1 MSGYGFN
8 IGGLVGRGPLLRFSS
23 GQNPPRNVSS
33 TRKALYFP
41 RDYSNIDH
49 HISFLVKKF
58 TRVTRTSYLNSDSP
72 LFGNRTQQ
80 AAEALSHITL
90 PMPAQLSVGYGIDYA
105 DADLTA
111 LGELVAHAASM
122 ATPDQAREIAQNI
135 RSSVSTAGSQ
145 TTGQNVAGMMQGM
158 QQAIQRALTTIQGA
172 SSQQGGFVAGVGTAA
187 AAATISRTLPN
198 QLNAILANLTGV
210 VANPHKVIL
219 FTGVKHRTHT
229 FTFNLSP
236 KNKRE
241 GDDMMAIIFELKR
254 AMHPRY
260 GLGEKL
266 PQFASQIST
275 GLGAPEFGAGAAEG
289 LNTFGAASRAFFEY
303 PNVFNIEFAQGDR
316 SLQPSGNPVNGVSQ
330 HFVGA
335 SGGTKRLFS
344 IGECVMESMTV
355 DYQPLN
361 FPAYVASLE
370 EPNAPLIPSQI
381 VISMAF
387 KETDIVTKD
396 QIERYNR

>member
-8 IGGLVGRGPLLRFSS
+8 IGGLVGRGPLLRFSP
-23 GQNPPRNVSS
+23 GQNPPRNISS
-33 TRKALYFP
+33 DRATLYFP
-41 RDYSNIDH
+41 SDYSHIDH

-58 TRVTRTSYLNSDSP
+58 TRVTRTSTLSSDSP
-72 LFGNRTQQ
+72 LFGNRSIN
-80 AAEALSHITL
+80 AASPIAHITL

-111 LGELVAHAASM
+111 LGELVAHAASI
-122 ATPDQAREIAQNI
+122 ATPNQAGEIAENI
-135 RSSVSTAGSQ
+135 RSAVSTAGSR

-198 QLNAILANLTGV
+198 QLNAVLANLTGV

-236 KNKRE
+236 RNKKE
-241 GDDMMAIIFELKR
+241 GDVMMAIIFELKR

-275 GLGAPEFGAGAAEG
+275 GLGAPGFGAGAAEG

-303 PNVFNIEFAQGDR
+303 PNVFDIQFAQGDR
-316 SLQPSGNPVNGVSQ
+316 NLQQSGNPVNGVSQ

-361 FPAYVASLE
+361 FPAYVASIKD
-370 EPNAPLIPSQI
+370 PFAPLIPSQI

-396 QIERYNR
+396 QIEQYNR

>member
-8 IGGLVGRGPLLRFSS
+8 IGGLVGRGPLLRFSP
-23 GQNPPRNVSS
+23 GQNPPRNVSGRS
-33 TRKALYFP
+33 TLYFP
-41 RDYSNIDH
+41 SDYSNIDH

-58 TRVTRTSYLNSDSP
+58 TRVTRTSTLNSDSP
-72 LFGNRTQQ
+72 LFGNRSIN
-80 AAEALSHITL
+80 AASPIAHITL

-105 DADLTA
+105 DPELTA
-111 LGELVAHAASM
+111 LGELVAHAASI
-122 ATPDQAREIAQNI
+122 ATPDQAGEIAQNI
-135 RSSVSTAGSQ
+135 RSAVSTAGSQ

-172 SSQQGGFVAGVGTAA
+172 SSPQGGFVAGVGTAA
-187 AAATISRTLPN
+187 AAASISRTLPN

-236 KNKRE
+236 KNKKE
-241 GDDMMAIIFELKR
+241 GEDMMEIIFQLKK

-266 PQFASQIST
+266 PRFASQIST

-303 PNVFNIEFAQGDR
+303 PNVFDIQFAQGDR
-316 SLQPSGNPVNGVSQ
+316 NLQQSGNPVNGVSQ

-361 FPAYVASLE
+361 FPAYVASIKD
-370 EPNAPLIPSQI
+370 PFAPLIPSQI

-396 QIERYNR
+396 QIEQYNR

>member
-8 IGGLVGRGPLLRFSS
+8 IGGLVGRGPLLRFSP
-23 GQNPPRNVSS
+23 GQNPPRNVSGRS
-33 TRKALYFP
+33 ILYFP
-41 RDYSNIDH
+41 SDYSNIDH

-58 TRVTRTSYLNSDSP
+58 TRVTRTSTLSSDTP
-72 LFGNRTQQ
+72 LFGNRSIN
-80 AAEALSHITL
+80 AASPIAHITL
-90 PMPAQLSVGYGIDYA
+90 PMPAQLSVGYGIEYA
-105 DADLTA
+105 DPELTA
-111 LGELVAHAASM
+111 LGELVAHAASI
-122 ATPDQAREIAQNI
+122 ATPEQAGEIAGNI
-135 RSSVSTAGSQ
+135 RNAVSSAGSQ
-145 TTGQNVAGMMQGM
+145 STGQNVAGMMQGM
-158 QQAIQRALTTIQGA
+158 QQAIQRALNTIQGA
-172 SSQQGGFVAGVGTAA
+172 SSQQGGFAAGVGTAT

-198 QLNAILANLTGV
+198 QLNAVLANLTGV

-241 GDDMMAIIFELKR
+241 GDAMMGIIFELKR

-303 PNVFNIEFAQGDR
+303 PNVFDIEFAQGDR
-316 SLQPSGNPVNGVSQ
+316 SLQPSGNPINGIYQ
-330 HFVGA
+330 NFVG
-335 SGGTKRLFS
+335 SRGGTKRLFS

-361 FPAYVASLE
+361 FPAYVASIK

-396 QIERYNR
+396 QIEQYNR

>member
-8 IGGLVGRGPLLRFSS
+8 IGGLVGRGPLLRFSP
-23 GQNPPRNVSS
+23 GQNPPRNVSGRS
-33 TRKALYFP
+33 ILYFP
-41 RDYSNIDH
+41 SDYSNIDH

-58 TRVTRTSYLNSDSP
+58 TRVTRTSTLNSDSP
-72 LFGNRTQQ
+72 LFGNRSIN
-80 AAEALSHITL
+80 AASPIAHITL

-105 DADLTA
+105 DPELTA
-111 LGELVAHAASM
+111 LGELVAHAASI
-122 ATPDQAREIAQNI
+122 ATPDQAGEIAQNI
-135 RSSVSTAGSQ
+135 RSAVSAAGSQ

-187 AAATISRTLPN
+187 AAASISRTLPN

-236 KNKRE
+236 KNKKE
-241 GDDMMAIIFELKR
+241 GEDMMEIIFQLKK

-266 PQFASQIST
+266 PRFASQIST

-303 PNVFNIEFAQGDR
+303 PNVFDIEFAQADKSTGNNP
-316 SLQPSGNPVNGVSQ
+316 SFSNLPEILQNGRRTA
-330 HFVGA
+330 GP
-335 SGGTKRLFS
+335 KRLFT

-361 FPAYVASLE
+361 FPAYVASIKD
-370 EPNAPLIPSQI
+370 PFAPLIPSQI

-396 QIERYNR
+396 QIEQYNR